1 MNYPIDSDEAG
12 NEYPLN
18 CDMRK
23 ELHRQRFVIPNH
35 RYLRQ
40 LLLDDVEKVH
50 VSEQKMLEQEMI
62 DRQRILDANKHAEQ
76 LLHIAAK
83 RPQDSD
89 RELIAQFPPTVL
101 QLSKLYQKNLTPFI
115 QARMLTSAPTKKD
128 KLPSR
133 V

>member
-35 RYLRQ
+35 RYLRE

-50 VSEQKMLEQEMI
+50 VSKEKMLEQEMI

-76 LLHIAAK
+76 LLHIALK

-101 QLSKLYQKNLTPFI
+101 QLSKLYQKRVQKKIVYCCPRANF
-115 QARMLTSAPTKKD
+115 ARL
-128 KLPSR
+128 LNCR
-133 V
+133 